1 VSYDMRCGKRLLLW
15 KRRMARPKFIRVRHA
30 AIIVFLGTGTPCVTY
45 AAYCGILAASGNF
58 HTVKAGQLYRSA
70 QLDKTEFGK
79 VIESYHIKSVL
90 NLRGSNPESAWYK
103 DELTA
108 MREHAVDHYDVGIS
122 AHQPP
127 TADQMAQILTIL
139 RTAPKPLLI
148 HCKAGSDRTG
158 LVAALYRYAIEG
170 EPAEQA
176 ASELSLRFGH
186 FPYLVSKT
194 GAMDDSFSTYVL
206 NSVAA
211 PETNP

>member
-1 VSYDMRCGKRLLLW
+1 MVRSG
-15 KRRMARPKFIRVRHA
+15 FIRVRQA
-30 AIIVFLGTGTPCVTY
+30 VIIAFLSAGTPCAIY
-45 AAYCGILAASGNF
+45 AAYCGILATSGNF

-70 QLDKTEFGK
+70 QLDRAEFSK

-90 NLRGSNPESAWYK
+90 NLRGPNPESAWYK
-103 DELTA
+103 DELAA

-127 TADQMAQILTIL
+127 TPDQMARILVIL
-139 RTAPKPLLI
+139 RTAAKPLLI

-158 LVAALYRYAIEG
+158 LVAALYRYAIDG

-186 FPYLVSKT
+186 FPYLTSKT
-194 GAMDDSFSTYVL
+194 GAMDNSFSTY
-206 NSVAA
+206 
-211 PETNP
+211 TNRPNH